1 MKVGVF
7 LGSQHPPEADIR
19 HEFANS
25 VELTRAVRDAG
36 FDSLWLGQHYL
47 TYPYQFL
54 QTTPLLARLAAETG
68 DMIIGTNMILLPLF
82 NIVDIAEQYATMD
95 VISGG
100 RLVLGVG
107 LGYREIEFEA
117 LNADRKTRAPRF
129 EEQINALKLLWEED
143 EATFEGE
150 YVRFKN
156 LSIRPKPLQDPRPE
170 IWIGAAADV
179 AIKRAAR
186 MGDAW
191 AGTSV
196 TTLGEIKRQLP
207 IYHQARKDAGLPP
220 PKEIARNV
228 EVFVAE
234 TREKAWKDGGHY
246 IAKKF
251 ESYFSWGMDKN
262 TSDKGHAEMSLQD
275 LAEDRFIIGNPED
288 CVRGCLEH
296 RDAGITHLQI
306 RLNFPGI
313 PPGSVMDAIKL
324 FGKEVLPHLR

>member
-1 MKVGVF
+1 MRVGVF
-7 LGSQHPPEADIR
+7 LGSQHSPEADIR
-19 HEFANS
+19 REFENS
-25 VELTRAVRDAG
+25 VEQTRAVRDAG

-54 QTTPLLARLAAETG
+54 QITPLLARLTAETG
-68 DMIIGTNMILLPLF
+68 DMIIGTNLILLPLF

-117 LNADRKTRAPRF
+117 LNADRKTRVARF
-129 EEQINALKLLWEED
+129 EEQIKALKLLWEED

-150 YVRFKN
+150 HVCFRN
-156 LSIRPKPLQDPRPE
+156 LSIRPKPLQNPRPQ
-170 IWIGAAADV
+170 IWVGAAADV

-186 MGDAW
+186 VGDAW

-234 TREKAWKDGGHY
+234 TSDKAWRDGGQY

-275 LAEDRFIIGNPED
+275 LAEDRFIVGTPED
-288 CVRGCLEH
+288 CIRGCLEH
-296 RDAGITHLQI
+296 QDTGITHLQI

-313 PPGSVMDAIKL
+313 PHCSVMNAIKL
-324 FGKEVLPHLR
+324 FGKEVLPHIR

>member
-143 EATFEGE
+143 EDKDE
-150 YVRFKN
+150 YNWEAINELR
-156 LSIRPKPLQDPRPE
+156 
-170 IWIGAAADV
+170 ADNNMDQES
-179 AIKRAAR
+179 R
-186 MGDAW
+186 DF
-191 AGTSV
+191 
-196 TTLGEIKRQLP
+196 
-207 IYHQARKDAGLPP
+207 
-220 PKEIARNV
+220 
-228 EVFVAE
+228 FV
-234 TREKAWKDGGHY
+234 KALLKW
-246 IAKKF
+246 
-251 ESYFSWGMDKN
+251 
-262 TSDKGHAEMSLQD
+262 
-275 LAEDRFIIGNPED
+275 P
-288 CVRGCLEH
+288 
-296 RDAGITHLQI
+296 
-306 RLNFPGI
+306 
-313 PPGSVMDAIKL
+313 
-324 FGKEVLPHLR
+324 